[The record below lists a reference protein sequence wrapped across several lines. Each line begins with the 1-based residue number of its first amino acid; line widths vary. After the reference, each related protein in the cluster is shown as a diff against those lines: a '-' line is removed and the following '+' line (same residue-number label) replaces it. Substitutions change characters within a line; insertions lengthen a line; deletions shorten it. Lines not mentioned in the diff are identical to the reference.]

1 MSGTWFCYNCDE
13 NIGDAKRCP
22 YCGYSRNGEE
32 DEYAPD
38 AKSYAMARKAL
49 YGEPPKTKRKKKQ
62 PMFTDLQ
69 KLMFGLYPKE
79 YKEILKLKVFG
90 KK

>member
-13 NIGDAKRCP
+13 NIGDAEKCP

-32 DEYAPD
+32 DKYAPD

-49 YGEPPKTKRKKKQ
+49 YG
-62 PMFTDLQ
+62 
-69 KLMFGLYPKE
+69 
-79 YKEILKLKVFG
+79 
-90 KK
+90 